1 LTNNSQQL
9 PPGPQISFS
18 EFMDKVNDN
27 PFNFLMDL
35 IQKYGDTIYIK
46 LQQKDVYIISNPD
59 YIEQIFTRDFKLFSK
74 TRAAELR
81 PFLGNGLLLNE
92 GDSHRH
98 HRKII
103 QPLFLPKSINSYSNI
118 MVDNIKHIS
127 DNWQDNTTIDVLQEM
142 TMLAMGVMTESL
154 FGINFRDRDTFSK
167 VSDSFTNIL
176 ESFTQV
182 HAPVKNILVEESTN
196 ENKKQNKFQDSLD
209 YLNQKI
215 FTLMDH
221 IKKTNPEKPNLISHL
236 LKAKDPDSGEIGLP
250 EKQIRDEIMIFLF
263 AAHDTTSTA
272 LTWSLAYLATNP
284 EIQDKL
290 QKELDAV
297 LEGGRLPTGDDL
309 PKLEYAEKI
318 FKEILRIR
326 PSVWALSRLTNEE
339 YKIGEYVIPNSSVI
353 FMSQYAMHNSPK
365 YYIDPDIFNPERW
378 TKEFL
383 FKLPRFAYFP
393 FGGGIRSC
401 IGETFA
407 VQEGILALSTIFQKW
422 KIVPTTEGIS
432 FEPKAL
438 GGFTKPKYP
447 INVIVKSRQ

>member
-1 LTNNSQQL
+1 MLLTNNNPL
-9 PPGPQISFS
+9 PPGPQLTIQD
-18 EFMDKVNDN
+18 FMTNVKEN
-27 PFNFLMDL
+27 PFDLLMDL
-35 IQKYGDTIYIK
+35 IQKYGDIIYLK
-46 LQQKDVYIISNPD
+46 LQKDVYILSNPD
-59 YIEQIFTRDFKLFSK
+59 YIEQIFTRDYKLFSK
-74 TRAAELR
+74 ARAAELR

-92 GDSHRH
+92 GESHIQ

-103 QPLFLPKSINSYSNI
+103 QPLFLPKSIKSYSNI

-182 HAPVKNILVEESTN
+182 HEPVKNILVEESTN

-215 FTLMDH
+215 YTLMDH
-221 IKKTNPEKPNLISHL
+221 IKNTNPEKPNLISHL
-236 LKAKDPDSGEIGLP
+236 IKAKDPDSGEIGLP

-272 LTWSLAYLATNP
+272 LTWSLAYLATNQ

-290 QKELDAV
+290 QKELDSV

-339 YKIGEYVIPNSSVI
+339 YTMGEYVIPSNSII

-365 YYIDPDIFNPERW
+365 YYVDPDKFIPERW

-407 VQEGILALSTIFQKW
+407 VQEGILALATIFQKW

>member
-1 LTNNSQQL
+1 MTNVK
-9 PPGPQISFS
+9 
-18 EFMDKVNDN
+18 EN
-27 PFNFLMDL
+27 PFDLLMDL
-35 IQKYGDTIYIK
+35 IQKYGDIIYLK
-46 LQQKDVYIISNPD
+46 LQKDVYILSNPD
-59 YIEQIFTRDFKLFSK
+59 YIEQIFTRDYKLFSK
-74 TRAAELR
+74 ARAAELR

-92 GDSHRH
+92 GESHRQ

-103 QPLFLPKSINSYSNI
+103 QPLFLPKSIKSYSNI

-182 HAPVKNILVEESTN
+182 HEPVKNILVEESTN

-215 FTLMDH
+215 YTLMDH

-236 LKAKDPDSGEIGLP
+236 MKAKDPDSGEIGLP

-272 LTWSLAYLATNP
+272 LTWSLAYLATNQ

-290 QKELDAV
+290 QKELDSV
-297 LEGGRLPTGDDL
+297 LEGGRVPTGDDL

-318 FKEILRIR
+318 FKETLRIR

-407 VQEGILALSTIFQKW
+407 VQEGILALATIFQKW

-447 INVIVKSRQ
+447 INVIVKNRK

>member
-1 LTNNSQQL
+1 MTNNNPL
-9 PPGPQISFS
+9 PPGPQLTIQD
-18 EFMDKVNDN
+18 FMTNVKEN
-27 PFNFLMDL
+27 PFDLLMDL
-35 IQKYGDTIYIK
+35 IQKYGDIIYLK
-46 LQQKDVYIISNPD
+46 LQKDVYILSNPD
-59 YIEQIFTRDFKLFSK
+59 YIEQIFTRDYKLFSK
-74 TRAAELR
+74 ARAAELR

-92 GDSHRH
+92 GESHRQR
-98 HRKII
+98 RKII
-103 QPLFLPKSINSYSNI
+103 QPLFLPKSIKTYSNI

-142 TMLAMGVMTESL
+142 TTLAMGVMTESL

-182 HAPVKNILVEESTN
+182 HEPVKNILVEESTN
-196 ENKKQNKFQDSLD
+196 GNKKQNKFQDSLD

-215 FTLMDH
+215 YTLMDH

-236 LKAKDPDSGEIGLP
+236 IKAKDPDSGEIGLP

-272 LTWSLAYLATNP
+272 LTWSLAYLATNQ

-290 QKELDAV
+290 QKELDSV

-309 PKLEYAEKI
+309 PKLQYAEKI
-318 FKEILRIR
+318 FKETLRIR

-407 VQEGILALSTIFQKW
+407 VQEGILALATIFQKW